1 MGQIKINFTS
11 DIINSYKRLAYR
23 IWFALAE
30 YVDNSTQAYLNNQ
43 KVLDIVYEEEQR
55 NLSVHINYHKDTN
68 IKDDFFEIIDNSMG
82 MSFEELEKAFQI
94 GLPPNDN
101 SGRSRYGLGMK
112 TASFWLGDEWT
123 ITTKKLGEKKEYS
136 ITLNIETIADGNLAL
151 DIQDKDAEIN
161 EHYTII
167 KVSNL
172 RRRFKGM
179 TIGKIKSY
187 LSSIYRFDISSDMLD
202 LFWNDEKLE
211 WNGYSDDDFVKNS
224 ERQPY
229 KRDFEL
235 EIDGKNV
242 TGWAGVLSN
251 GSRSKGG
258 FALVQGNRVIQSPP
272 NGYKPETI
280 FGEQEGGI
288 NNLVNQRLVGELFLE
303 GFEVSH
309 TKDNILWEGTQMD
322 DLDDAIL
329 EQIGDLR
336 KVANEFRKNAVDE
349 RAPSDEDF
357 DFAVDKLISELNSGE
372 LSDIVLSKVVPPDSL
387 ILDSNKQIEKAIVES
402 TEPTIIKL
410 AGLTI
415 KLYIDDRMSA
425 NDPYVIND
433 SIGDKDTVIVIVNKN
448 HPFWNE
454 LDGAKGILNY
464 LRQCVYDAVSEWK
477 AYFIK
482 STMQPDTIKHIKDD
496 LMRVPFIIDKNKV

>member
-1 MGQIKINFTS
+1 MEKININFTP

-30 YVDNSTQAYLNNQ
+30 YVDNSTQAYLNN
-43 KVLDIVYEEEQR
+43 KEILDIVYEEEQR
-55 NLSVHINYHKDTN
+55 NLSVYINYFKGKN
-68 IKDDFFEIIDNSMG
+68 IEEDFFEIIDNSMG
-82 MSFEELEKAFQI
+82 MSLEELQKAFQI
-94 GLPPNDN
+94 GLPPDYNL
-101 SGRSRYGLGMK
+101 GRSRYGLGMK

-123 ITTKKLGEKKEYS
+123 ITTSKLGNTKEYS
-136 ITLNIETIADGNLAL
+136 VILDIESISKGDLAL
-151 DIQDKDAEIN
+151 DIQSRDVEKN
-161 EHYTII
+161 EHYTTI
-167 KVSNL
+167 KINNL

-187 LSSIYRFDISSDMLD
+187 LSSIYRFDVSSDILD
-202 LFWNDEKLE
+202 LFWNDDKLG
-211 WNGYSDDDFVKNS
+211 WSGYSNDDFVKNS
-224 ERQPY
+224 EGQPY
-229 KRDFEL
+229 RRDFEF

-329 EQIGDLR
+329 EQIGDFR
-336 KVANEFRKNAVDE
+336 KIANEYRKNAVDE

-357 DFAVDKLISELNSGE
+357 DFAVDKLLSELNSGE
-372 LSDIVLSKVVPPDSL
+372 LSDIVISKIIPPEAL
-387 ILDSNKQIEKAIVES
+387 IFESNKQIGKVIIES
-402 TEPTIIKL
+402 TEPTIIKIAEL
-410 AGLTI
+410 II
-415 KLYIDDRMSA
+415 KLYIDDKMSA

-433 SIGDKDTVIVIVNKN
+433 SISDKGTIIVIVNKN

-454 LDGAKGILNY
+454 LDGATGILNY

-477 AYFIK
+477 AYFMK
-482 STMQPDTIKHIKDD
+482 STLQPDTIKHIKDD

>member
-30 YVDNSTQAYLNNQ
+30 YVDNSTQAYFNNQ

-55 NLSVHINYHKDTN
+55 NLSVHIYYHKGTN

-123 ITTKKLGEKKEYS
+123 ITTKKLGEAKEYS

-187 LSSIYRFDISSDMLD
+187 LSSIYRFDVSSDMLD
-202 LFWNDEKLE
+202 LFWNDEKLG
-211 WNGYSDDDFVKNS
+211 WNGY
-224 ERQPY
+224 
-229 KRDFEL
+229 
-235 EIDGKNV
+235 
-242 TGWAGVLSN
+242 
-251 GSRSKGG
+251 
-258 FALVQGNRVIQSPP
+258 
-272 NGYKPETI
+272 
-280 FGEQEGGI
+280 
-288 NNLVNQRLVGELFLE
+288 
-303 GFEVSH
+303 
-309 TKDNILWEGTQMD
+309 
-322 DLDDAIL
+322 
-329 EQIGDLR
+329 
-336 KVANEFRKNAVDE
+336 
-349 RAPSDEDF
+349 
-357 DFAVDKLISELNSGE
+357 
-372 LSDIVLSKVVPPDSL
+372 
-387 ILDSNKQIEKAIVES
+387 
-402 TEPTIIKL
+402 
-410 AGLTI
+410 
-415 KLYIDDRMSA
+415 
-425 NDPYVIND
+425 
-433 SIGDKDTVIVIVNKN
+433 
-448 HPFWNE
+448 
-454 LDGAKGILNY
+454 
-464 LRQCVYDAVSEWK
+464 
-477 AYFIK
+477 
-482 STMQPDTIKHIKDD
+482 
-496 LMRVPFIIDKNKV
+496 

>member
-1 MGQIKINFTS
+1 MSQIKINFTS

-23 IWFALAE
+23 VWYALAE
-30 YVDNSTQAYLNNQ
+30 YVDNSTQAYLNNK

-55 NLSVHINYHKDTN
+55 NLSVYINYVKGKN
-68 IKDDFFEIIDNSMG
+68 IKEDFFEIIDNSMG
-82 MSFEELEKAFQI
+82 MSLVELEKAFQI

-123 ITTKKLGEKKEYS
+123 ITTKKLEEEKEYT
-136 ITLNIETIADGNLAL
+136 ITLNIENIANGNLAL
-151 DIQDKDAEIN
+151 DIQSKDVDKS
-161 EHYTII
+161 EHYTVI

-179 TIGKIKSY
+179 TINKIKSY
-187 LSSIYRFDISSDMLD
+187 LSSIYRFDVTSDMLE
-202 LFWNDEKLE
+202 LYWNDEKLE
-211 WNGYSDDDFVKNS
+211 WNGYTDDDFVKNS
-224 ERQPY
+224 EGQPY
-229 KRDFEL
+229 KRDFTF
-235 EIDGKNV
+235 EIDGKSV
-242 TGWAGVLSN
+242 TGWAGVLSS

-288 NNLVNQRLVGELFLE
+288 NNLVNQRIVGEIFLE

-322 DLDDAIL
+322 DLDDEIL
-329 EQIGDLR
+329 EQIGDFR
-336 KVANEFRKNAVDE
+336 KVANEYRKNAVDE

-372 LSDIVLSKVVPPDSL
+372 LSDIVLSKVVPPDTL
-387 ILDSNKQIEKAIVES
+387 ILESNKQIEKAIIES

-433 SIGDKDTVIVIVNKN
+433 SISDKDTVIVIVNKN

-454 LDGAKGILNY
+454 LDGAIGILNY

-482 STMQPDTIKHIKDD
+482 SSMQPDTIKHIKDD

>member
-1 MGQIKINFTS
+1 MEKININFTP

-43 KVLDIVYEEEQR
+43 EILDIVYEEEQR
-55 NLSVHINYHKDTN
+55 NLSVYINYFKGNN
-68 IKDDFFEIIDNSMG
+68 INEDFFEIIDNSMG
-82 MSFEELEKAFQI
+82 MSLSELKKAFQI
-94 GLPPNDN
+94 GLPPEDN

-123 ITTKKLGEKKEYS
+123 ITTTKLGDNKEYS
-136 ITLNIETIADGNLAL
+136 VTLDIETISKGDLAL
-151 DIQDKDAEIN
+151 DIQSKDVDKSK
-161 EHYTII
+161 HYTVI
-167 KVSNL
+167 KIKNL

-187 LSSIYRFDISSDMLD
+187 LSSIYRFDVSSNMLE
-202 LFWNDEKLE
+202 LFWNDQKLG
-211 WNGYSDDDFVKNS
+211 WNGYSDEDFVKNS
-224 ERQPY
+224 EGSPY
-229 KRDFEL
+229 RRDFEFD
-235 EIDGKNV
+235 IDGKKV
-242 TGWAGVLSN
+242 TGWAGVLSS

-272 NGYKPETI
+272 NGYKPESI
-280 FGEQEGGI
+280 YGEQEGGI

-329 EQIGDLR
+329 EQIGDFR
-336 KVANEFRKNAVDE
+336 KIANEYRKNAVDE
-349 RAPSDEDF
+349 RSPSDEDF
-357 DFAVDKLISELNSGE
+357 DFALDSLLTEFNSGE
-372 LSDIVLSKVVPPDSL
+372 LNDIVLTKVVPPDSL
-387 ILDSNKQIEKAIVES
+387 IVESNKQIEKAIIES
-402 TEPTIIKL
+402 TEPTIIEL
-410 AGLTI
+410 DGLTI
-415 KLYIDDRMSA
+415 RLYIDDKMSP

-433 SIGDKDTVIVIVNKN
+433 SISDKNTIIVIVNKN

-477 AYFIK
+477 AYFMK
-482 STMQPDTIKHIKDD
+482 STLQPDTIKHIKDD
-496 LMRVPFIIDKNKV
+496 LMRVPFIIDKNRT

>member
-11 DIINSYKRLAYR
+11 DIVNSYKRLAYR

-55 NLSVHINYHKDTN
+55 NLSVHIYYHKGTN

-123 ITTKKLGEKKEYS
+123 ITTKKLGEAKEYS

-187 LSSIYRFDISSDMLD
+187 LSSIYRFDVSSDMLD
-202 LFWNDEKLE
+202 LFWNDEKLG
-211 WNGYSDDDFVKNS
+211 WSGYSDDDFVKNS
-224 ERQPY
+224 EGQPY
-229 KRDFEL
+229 KRDFEF

-372 LSDIVLSKVVPPDSL
+372 LSDIVLSKVVPPDTL

-433 SIGDKDTVIVIVNKN
+433 SISDKDTVIVIVNKN

-482 STMQPDTIKHIKDD
+482 STMQPDTVKHIKDD
-496 LMRVPFIIDKNKV
+496 LMRVPFIIDKNKI

>member
-11 DIINSYKRLAYR
+11 DIVNSYKRLAYR

-30 YVDNSTQAYLNNQ
+30 FVDNSTQAYLNNQ

-55 NLSVHINYHKDTN
+55 NLSVHIYYHKGTN

-123 ITTKKLGEKKEYS
+123 ITTKKLGEAKEYS

-187 LSSIYRFDISSDMLD
+187 LSSIYRFDVSSDMLD
-202 LFWNDEKLE
+202 LFWNDEKLG
-211 WNGYSDDDFVKNS
+211 WSGYSDDDFVKNS
-224 ERQPY
+224 EGQPY
-229 KRDFEL
+229 KRDFEF

-372 LSDIVLSKVVPPDSL
+372 LSDIVLSKVVPPDTL

-433 SIGDKDTVIVIVNKN
+433 SISDKDTVIVIVNKN

-482 STMQPDTIKHIKDD
+482 STMQPDTVKHIKDD
-496 LMRVPFIIDKNKV
+496 LMRVPFIIDKNKI

>member
-1 MGQIKINFTS
+1 METININFTP

-30 YVDNSTQAYLNNQ
+30 YVDNSTQAYLNN
-43 KVLDIVYEEEQR
+43 KDILDIVFKEEQR
-55 NLSVHINYHKDTN
+55 NLSVYINYFNGKSINEDY
-68 IKDDFFEIIDNSMG
+68 FEIIDNSMG
-82 MSFEELEKAFQI
+82 MSLEELKKAFQI
-94 GLPPNDN
+94 GLPPDDN

-123 ITTKKLGEKKEYS
+123 VTTSKLGEEKEHCV
-136 ITLNIETIADGNLAL
+136 TLNIDSISNGDLLLNIKSRDVEKNS
-151 DIQDKDAEIN
+151 
-161 EHYTII
+161 HYTEI
-167 KVSNL
+167 KINSL

-187 LSSIYRFDISSDMLD
+187 LSSIYRFDVSSNMLD
-202 LFWNDEKLE
+202 LYWNDEKIG

-224 ERQPY
+224 EGLPY
-229 KRDFEL
+229 RRDFEFQ
-235 EIDGKNV
+235 IDNKKV
-242 TGWAGVLSN
+242 TGWAGVLSS

-288 NNLVNQRLVGELFLE
+288 NNLVNQRLVGEIFLE

-322 DLDDAIL
+322 DLDDNLL
-329 EQIGDLR
+329 EQIGDFR
-336 KVANEFRKNAVDE
+336 KVANEYRKNAVDE

-357 DFAVDKLISELNSGE
+357 DFAFDSLISELNSGE
-372 LSDIVLSKVVPPDSL
+372 LTDAVISKVVPPETL
-387 ILDSNKQIEKAIVES
+387 IIESNKQIENAIIES
-402 TEPTIIKL
+402 SEPTIIKL
-410 AGLTI
+410 TELTI
-415 KLYIDDRMSA
+415 KLYVDDKMSA

-433 SIGDKDTVIVIVNKN
+433 SISDKETVIVIVNKN

-454 LDGAKGILNY
+454 LDGSKGILNY

-477 AYFIK
+477 AYFMK
-482 STMQPDTIKHIKDD
+482 STLQPDTIKHIKDD
-496 LMRVPFIIDKNKV
+496 LMRVPFIIDKNNS